1 MNIGHSGKHVRALCC
16 RPRNIHQQRPTIN
29 LAERHAAFNVNR
41 SDVIMRYVPTHARGH
56 WLSSFVIL
64 NEGKDLLELQDSS
77 LRSE

>member
-1 MNIGHSGKHVRALCC
+1 MHGMASSFSSCEAGYSTAHLPATE
-16 RPRNIHQQRPTIN
+16 P
-29 LAERHAAFNVNR
+29 FNVNR
-41 SDVIMRYVPTHARGH
+41 SDVIWRYVPTHARGH